1 MAQHRSPVTLSDGAA
16 RALRGPAR
24 LARGWAAAVV
34 ATLMAAGSHTL
45 AAGHDAGPAPVVWL
59 LTLVLAGP
67 LCTALAGRVKS
78 WWRVA
83 VAVASSQVL
92 FHWLYSWPAVR
103 PGAPGPPFPDRPGTH
118 HGAHGPTV
126 IPPGRP
132 APGDDLHGA
141 LSSDLTL
148 SPHGELLAAHA
159 GPSMAAAH
167 VVAAVVTV
175 GLLRHG
181 EAMAL
186 RVAELAAGVLLRSPG
201 ARLTRWVPAGRP
213 PRSPGRPTVPVAG
226 TGAARLSALRL
237 RGPPVPAFAL

>member
-1 MAQHRSPVTLSDGAA
+1 MAQHRSAAIPGDGAP
-16 RALRGPAR
+16 RPLRGPAR
-24 LARGWAAAVV
+24 LTRGWAAAVV

-45 AAGHDAGPAPVVWL
+45 AAGHDAAPAPVVWL

-67 LCTALAGRVKS
+67 VCTALAGRAQS
-78 WWRVA
+78 WWRLA

-92 FHWLYSWPAVR
+92 FHWLYSWPAV
-103 PGAPGPPFPDRPGTH
+103 PTGAPGSLRVARPGPQSGVQHELH
-118 HGAHGPTV
+118 HGAHGLTLA
-126 IPPGRP
+126 PPVGP
-132 APGDDLHGA
+132 GPAAPGDG
-141 LSSDLTL
+141 LSGD
-148 SPHGELLAAHA
+148 LLAAHT

-167 VVAAVVTV
+167 VVAAAVTV

-201 ARLTRWVPAGRP
+201 ARLARWVPARRP
-213 PRSPGRPTVPVAG
+213 PGLPGRPTIPVVGAG
-226 TGAARLSALRL
+226 TARLSALRL